1 MRKKKTKSIKFFLFK
16 FSLIFLACLPLASC
30 DKIGSWKTNAEI
42 ITISSPIEKNV
53 LGGYYRSSYLSM
65 AYKTNGEHEI
75 SIKTKSNEYVENII
89 TYYQCTYWIEYTEGT
104 K

>member
-1 MRKKKTKSIKFFLFK
+1 MRNLKNIKHFLFK
-16 FSLIFLACLPLASC
+16 FSLIFLACLSLGSC

-42 ITISSPIEKNV
+42 ITISSPIEKNA
-53 LGGYYRSSYLSM
+53 LGGYCRSSYLSM

>member
-1 MRKKKTKSIKFFLFK
+1 MRKKKAKGIKFFLFK
-16 FSLIFLACLPLASC
+16 FSLIFLACFPLASC

-89 TYYQCTYWIEYTEGT
+89 TYYQCTYWIEYTEET

>member
-1 MRKKKTKSIKFFLFK
+1 MRRKKPNSIKLFLLN
-16 FSLIFLACLPLASC
+16 FSLICLACLPLSSC

-42 ITISSPIEKNV
+42 ITISSPIEKNA
-53 LGGYYRSSYLSM
+53 LGGYCRSSYLSM